1 MDALFREQ
9 HLEVDIQLWIAARGA
24 CAVDKGR
31 RDSI

>member
-24 CAVDKGR
+24 RAVDKGR